1 MRLSVVL
8 EGRYTGYQDSWQY
21 VMNWLLDHAMNEIW
35 SKQPGFSDMM
45 GLAKRNLEIDAQIE
59 AAIKRNEDMNRAI
72 AEAEYIAN
80 QQG

>member
-1 MRLSVVL
+1 MNKLHEKNSQI
-8 EGRYTGYQDSWQY
+8 QDSWQY

-45 GLAKRNLEIDAQIE
+45 DLAKRNLEIDAQIE
-59 AAIKRNEDMNRAI
+59 ASIKRNEDMNRAI
-72 AEAEYIAN
+72 AEAEHIAN

>member
-1 MRLSVVL
+1 
-8 EGRYTGYQDSWQY
+8 
-21 VMNWLLDHAMNEIW
+21 MNEIW

-59 AAIKRNEDMNRAI
+59 AAILRNEDMNRAI

-80 QQG
+80 QQGQY

>member
-1 MRLSVVL
+1 
-8 EGRYTGYQDSWQY
+8 
-21 VMNWLLDHAMNEIW
+21 
-35 SKQPGFSDMM
+35 MM
-45 GLAKRNLEIDAQIE
+45 GLAKGNLEIDAQIE